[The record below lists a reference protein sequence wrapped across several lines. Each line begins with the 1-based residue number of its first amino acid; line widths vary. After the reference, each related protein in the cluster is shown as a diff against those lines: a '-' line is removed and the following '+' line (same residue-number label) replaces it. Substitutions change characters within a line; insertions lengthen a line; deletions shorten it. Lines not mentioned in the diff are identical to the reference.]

1 MRTILITSQKGGVGK
16 STLTLLLAIAL
27 SQNNKVA
34 ILDFD
39 NQGSF
44 LTNKE
49 ELEEVHSFKVISKEI
64 FIKDVEYVDNFDYLL
79 IDTPPYNDSTLNS
92 LIEEA
97 DYICVPTKLADLDFV
112 SMQTTLERINDLGAK
127 NRTIIVPN
135 MLVNNANY
143 NDYYSLIDEMG
154 FKRVEYSLSN
164 YVGISKLFLTNK
176 ELNSNA
182 KTNIRNTM
190 NEILAS
196 IN

>member
-1 MRTILITSQKGGVGK
+1 MKTILITSQKGGVGK
-16 STLTLLLAIAL
+16 STLTLLLGIAL
-27 SQNNKVA
+27 SQKNKVA

-49 ELEEVHSFKVISKEI
+49 ELEEVHEFKVISKEI
-64 FIKDVEYVDNFDYLL
+64 FIEDIDYVDSFDYLL
-79 IDTPPYNDSTLNS
+79 IDTPPYNEATLNA

-112 SMQTTLERINDLGAK
+112 SMRTTLQRINDLGAK
-127 NRTIIVPN
+127 DRTIIVPN

-143 NDYYSLIDEMG
+143 TDYYSLIDEME
-154 FKRVEYSLSN
+154 FKRVESSLSN

-182 KTNIRNTM
+182 KNNIRNTV
-190 NEILAS
+190 NEILLN